1 MLREEKVVLVLISE
15 SDTFYAVYKGTCKLV
30 KEILT
35 MTPDLPF
42 VWCCVCFQVLYLS
55 FCAWVLYPMVYMQ
68 MKMNKLK
75 EVWSFFSLKKFC
87 SQLKVGNVAQD
98 LQVCFFS
105 TSFPSFYFSFNSL
118 DRLRLQFF
126 SGVQYLFSLVGKAGS
141 LCLAVFVKHISFSI
155 VIHTGLV
162 SHYTNCISLR
172 PNLEAGHHHPGNL
185 QSLGK
190 NVISPTSKWLLA
202 VTGWNCVFRG
212 CCIKNLPVIGFPT
225 SRLQLSPVNCM
236 KDPDLSWKS
245 TIQTGNTERFP
256 SQ

>member
-1 MLREEKVVLVLISE
+1 MQFTRARANSSKKYWLWLLIYHL
-15 SDTFYAVYKGTCKLV
+15 FGR
-30 KEILT
+30 
-35 MTPDLPF
+35 
-42 VWCCVCFQVLYLS
+42 CCVCFQVLYLS

-126 SGVQYLFSLVGKAGS
+126 SGVQCLFSLVGKAGS
-141 LCLAVFVKHISFSI
+141 LCLAIFVIHISFSI

-212 CCIKNLPVIGFPT
+212 CRIKNLPVIGFPT

-245 TIQTGNTERFP
+245 TNQTGNTESFP